1 MPCVYILC
9 GLPFAGKTFLA
20 KALVRHLNLPRV
32 SIDEI
37 NSERGLG
44 FDNAPISSEDWGITY
59 AESYTR
65 LDAYLRA
72 GRSVVYDAANFT
84 RAERDKAR
92 AVAAQSGSE
101 AVVLHV
107 TTPELTSATISAMII
122 LQSSSLSSSRPQQTR
137 TFYATAMSRMR
148 ACGLSFMK
156 RECVKEKS
164 RLLCISTLPYFPS
177 MRIVPLDD
185 FFSRPSSYTLN

>member
-107 TTPELTSATISAMII
+107 TTPEPIVRQRWLRNRLTHERNDIRDDYFAVVITQFEPPAADENVLCYSNEQDA
-122 LQSSSLSSSRPQQTR
+122 SLWVE
-137 TFYATAMSRMR
+137 FYEKRMR
-148 ACGLSFMK
+148 
-156 RECVKEKS
+156 
-164 RLLCISTLPYFPS
+164 
-177 MRIVPLDD
+177 
-185 FFSRPSSYTLN
+185 